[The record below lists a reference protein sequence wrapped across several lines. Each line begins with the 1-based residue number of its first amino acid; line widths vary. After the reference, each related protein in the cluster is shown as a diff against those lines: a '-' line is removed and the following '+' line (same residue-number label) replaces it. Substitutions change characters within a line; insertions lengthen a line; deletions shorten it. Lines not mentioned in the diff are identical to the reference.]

1 MNYDKN
7 KKIPVLHLTGALVLL
22 LLLFPA
28 FVYAD
33 QDFSFDLDEFEKKPL
48 EWGGFVEFKWDHI
61 DLHQG
66 AGFSRLNSSDDSRS
80 TLDRI
85 TGSLQ
90 LDGRYNKGITT
101 LNWLLKASAQQDDLG
116 WMDTA
121 DIYEA
126 YVYVKPS
133 PHITAGAGKKSYKWG
148 KGYAWNPV
156 GFINRVKDPNNPE
169 EAMEGF
175 TTLEVDL
182 IKSFTGS
189 LQTVAFTSVVL
200 PVWQGVNEDFGVVDN
215 INLAAKLYLL
225 YRDTDIDFLYY
236 TGNSRSTSYG
246 FDFSRNLATN
256 FEIHGEL
263 AYISSRKQ
271 IFLQEDDSIA
281 VREGSALTG
290 LAGVRYLSE
299 SDITSIVEYYYNGGG
314 YSVNELKNF
323 YQFIDSG
330 AEYFFD
336 TGNNILLD
344 RARELSFSGYGRPY
358 LGRNYLYAKF
368 TKKEPFDILYFTPG
382 LTAIVNLDDLSSSI
396 SPEFLY
402 VGFTNWEFRVR
413 FSLLNG
419 GNETEYGEKQNS
431 SKLEVRVRYFF

>member
-1 MNYDKN
+1 MNYDKIHN
-7 KKIPVLHLTGALVLL
+7 IPVLHLTGTFILL
-22 LLLFPA
+22 LFLFPA
-28 FVYAD
+28 FAYAE

-48 EWGGFVEFKWDHI
+48 EWGGYVEFKWDHI

-66 AGFSRLNSSDDSRS
+66 SAFSRLNLSDDSRS

-90 LDGRYNKGITT
+90 LDGNYSKGITT
-101 LNWLLKASAQQDDLG
+101 FNWLLKTSAQQDELG
-116 WMDTA
+116 WQDAA
-121 DIYEA
+121 DMYEA
-126 YVYVKPS
+126 YVHVKPS
-133 PHITAGAGKKSYKWG
+133 PHITTGAGKKSYKWG

-156 GFINRVKDPNNPE
+156 GFINRTKDPNNPE
-169 EAMEGF
+169 EALEGF
-175 TTLEVDL
+175 TTLDVDL
-182 IKSFTGS
+182 IKSYSGS

-200 PVWQGVNEDFGVVDN
+200 PVWQGVNDDFGVVDN

-236 TGNSRSTSYG
+236 TGNSRSTRYG
-246 FDFSRNLATN
+246 FDFARNLATN

-263 AYISSRKQ
+263 AYITKQKQ

-281 VREGSALTG
+281 AQENSVLSG

-299 SDITSIVEYYYNGGG
+299 NDITSIVEYYHNGGG
-314 YSVNELKNF
+314 YSVSELEDF

-330 AEYFFD
+330 ARYFSD
-336 TGNNILLD
+336 TANTMLLD
-344 RARELSFSGYGRPY
+344 KARDLSLGGYGRPY
-358 LGRNYLYAKF
+358 LGRNYLYAKC

-382 LTAIVNLDDLSSSI
+382 LTAIANLDDLSFSI
-396 SPEFLY
+396 SPELLY
-402 VGFTNWEFRVR
+402 TGFTNWEFRVR
-413 FSLLNG
+413 FSLLDG

-431 SKLEVRVRYFF
+431 NKVEVRVRYFF